1 MWRDLDIFEHKDIQ
15 NVSLKEVAYSK
26 HAGKFDVLDGSYN

>member
-1 MWRDLDIFEHKDIQ
+1 MWRDLDIFGHKDI
-15 NVSLKEVAYSK
+15 SLKEVPYSK